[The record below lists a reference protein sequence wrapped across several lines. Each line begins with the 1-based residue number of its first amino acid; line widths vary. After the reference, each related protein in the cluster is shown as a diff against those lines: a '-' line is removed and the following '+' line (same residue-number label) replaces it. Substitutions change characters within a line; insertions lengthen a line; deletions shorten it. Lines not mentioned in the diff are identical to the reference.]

1 MVKAIWINIISST
14 GERFG
19 LRVSADL
26 RIGKFKDLLARSL
39 YARFK
44 ENEMKLIFKGDI
56 LEDDRTVDSYGLQSD
71 HAIYVEGAHSLAFI
85 DTTDDTSTGMPD
97 TSQLIPVI
105 TMMMQSL
112 LSSSLYMKQ
121 VIGHNPQLQSIFD
134 SNPQLRAMMQN
145 PDPEVFCRLTSPQMM
160 QERLARPEAAFAT
173 TKVADSGNVEL
184 SNKVVEL
191 ERRLEEAKSEQL
203 AEREKALKEEEKLRY
218 RITHLLRALEKAE
231 SNVAS
236 E

>member
-1 MVKAIWINIISST
+1 MFSS
-14 GERFG
+14 
-19 LRVSADL
+19 
-26 RIGKFKDLLARSL
+26 
-39 YARFK
+39 
-44 ENEMKLIFKGDI
+44 
-56 LEDDRTVDSYGLQSD
+56 
-71 HAIYVEGAHSLAFI
+71 
-85 DTTDDTSTGMPD
+85 
-97 TSQLIPVI
+97 
-105 TMMMQSL
+105 
-112 LSSSLYMKQ
+112 
-121 VIGHNPQLQSIFD
+121 
-134 SNPQLRAMMQN
+134 
-145 PDPEVFCRLTSPQMM
+145 
-160 QERLARPEAAFAT
+160 ERLARLEAAFAT